1 MAAKSGLSRNVRTG
15 IFVLIG
21 VVVFMVALF
30 VLGARQQLFQS
41 RVKIYSMYPDV
52 AGLQEGAFV
61 RISGINVGTVSRISL
76 PDTIGKIVAEF
87 NIRGDALSQIR
98 EDSRAV
104 IGTEG
109 LIGARIVMISQG
121 SPHARPIAAGDTI
134 VGQSPLSLTKFQDDI
149 DEALNTLPDLMVNVG
164 MTIASLRSVSAKID
178 QGQGTIGKLVNE
190 TSLHDSVL
198 TVVRRARTIAETA
211 DNVLRRTEMN
221 IAILTDEYASLAESL
236 RTATGDIRSTANQTT
251 LLIRDLREG
260 RGTMG
265 KLITDDSLYVVMTRM
280 AASGDTMINLASDAI
295 KEIAQA
301 SYTVAQAAQQAGV
314 TVQAIAENLERGEG
328 TIGKLLV
335 EDTTYVRLNRILLN
349 LQIASEKAAV
359 NMEAMRTNW
368 LFRGYFD
375 EQGYWDNIDRQI
387 ELQEQRAIRLR
398 EWEDRLLRI
407 QESLRE
413 MELQLEEQESSS
425 LTPISS
431 EMTPQAPQ

>member
-21 VVVFMVALF
+21 AVLFMIALF

-87 NIRGDALSQIR
+87 NIRADALSQIR
-98 EDSRAV
+98 QDSRAV

-121 SPHARPIAAGDTI
+121 TAGAQKVAEGDTI
-134 VGQSPLSLTKFQDDI
+134 IGQSPISLAQFQDDI
-149 DEALNTLPDLMVNVG
+149 DEALDNLPDLLLNVG
-164 MTIASLRSVSAKID
+164 LTISALRSVAEKLD
-178 QGQGTIGKLVNE
+178 RGHGTIGKLINE
-190 TSLHDSVL
+190 STLHDSII
-198 TVVRRARTIAETA
+198 TVVQQARGVVLTA

-221 IAILTDEYASLAESL
+221 IAILTEEYATLAESL
-236 RTATGDIRSTANQTT
+236 STATGDIRTTANHTT

-260 RGTMG
+260 RGTLG
-265 KLITDDSLYVVMTRM
+265 KLISDDSLYVTMTRM
-280 AASGDTMINLASDAI
+280 AASGDTTLNLASDAI
-295 KEIAQA
+295 KEIAFA
-301 SYTVAQAAQQAGV
+301 SSSIAQAAQQAGV
-314 TVQAIAENLERGEG
+314 TVQSIAENLERGEG

-368 LFRGYFD
+368 FFRGYFD
-375 EQGYWDNIDRQI
+375 DQGYWDNIDRQV

-413 MELQLEEQESSS
+413 MELQLEEQESQSF
-425 LTPISS
+425 TPISS
-431 EMTPQAPQ
+431 EMTPQTPQ